1 MGRIVT
7 ATSRAWLTATMD
19 EPHLVGWGPVEF
31 STSLEVMPFL
41 RIVWDVNG
49 YYRELGVSPDV
60 TRREIR
66 EAYQKKRGWRSPRL
80 TFIMT
85 QLLDLDIRDRYDRS
99 PIGSMFIDEY
109 VETFLRAKAAQE
121 ISEMR
126 MKGLLS
132 EAEFRELD
140 LDPLDFFAEDSN
152 LSDQGSIVI
161 TPEEWRWSYY
171 LWGSDCDDK
180 ERLRQWQELLIGTL
194 GEWKEHHQLAIGFVG
209 NSNIPYEIRAVGYRK
224 VVFLNDLEQ
233 PTEALAESASRV
245 IANI

>member
-1 MGRIVT
+1 M
-7 ATSRAWLTATMD
+7 
-19 EPHLVGWGPVEF
+19 
-31 STSLEVMPFL
+31 MPLL

-49 YYRELGVSPDV
+49 YYREFGVSPDV
-60 TRREIR
+60 IRREIR
-66 EAYQKKRGWRSPRL
+66 EAYQRKRGWRSSRL

-85 QLLDLDIRDRYDRS
+85 QLLDLGIRDRYDS
-99 PIGSMFIDEY
+99 TPIGSMFIDGY
-109 VETFLRAKAAQE
+109 VETFLRAKAARE

-126 MKGLLS
+126 RKGLLS
-132 EAEFRELD
+132 EVEFRELD
-140 LDPLDFFAEDSN
+140 LDPLDLFATSSKDSN
-152 LSDQGSIVI
+152 LSDQGSIVT

-171 LWGSDCDDK
+171 LWGSNCDDK

-209 NSNIPYEIRAVGYRK
+209 NSNTPYEIRAVGYRK